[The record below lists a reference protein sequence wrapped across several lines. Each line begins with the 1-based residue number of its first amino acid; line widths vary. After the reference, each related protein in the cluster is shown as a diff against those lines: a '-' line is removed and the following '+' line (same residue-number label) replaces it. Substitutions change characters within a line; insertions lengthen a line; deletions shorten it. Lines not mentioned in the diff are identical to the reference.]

1 MDIQKKVSLIFL
13 TFIII
18 NLYGC
23 KNIEKVSQNKIVE
36 QEIKELVTNITDA
49 INVKKIITDTG
60 MSINDVAKILGISI
74 RMMRYYTSKRDNKPI
89 PYCVQYSIESLKK

>member
-1 MDIQKKVSLIFL
+1 MMPNVK
-13 TFIII
+13 TH
-18 NLYGC
+18 NPCPEY
-23 KNIEKVSQNKIVE
+23 
-36 QEIKELVTNITDA
+36 
-49 INVKKIITDTG
+49 VKKIITDTG